1 MTQQSSAM
9 SITQLCNIDE
19 PDDEIN
25 KKSII
30 IKEEQQQQ
38 VVVDS
43 LPPIEQ
49 QQEHFIRRLPLVH
62 TALRAYEN
70 SSSVVKYG
78 AEMIESY
85 AGPIY
90 DKLGYERKL
99 KESTPEDDET
109 TAATSSL
116 ARVSLYDNEL
126 TQRNTSKRSE
136 DRKSRP
142 TSRSTSPHR
151 PYTLHRPIPKSRWQQ
166 IVLHAG
172 SAAGTTAAVI
182 SEESMK
188 CLRYCLSWLQYAI
201 QHIDQQMNLLRSFL
215 VSLATGSTTNSS
227 NATNSNSKT
236 TTVKT
241 VNDQNSTLA
250 AIKKEIVDTLRKVV
264 EVVSKYAGSGL
275 PEQAKASV
283 RAFILQLPS
292 TWAHLN
298 QSQQQQKPGQ
308 PEQPLHETSIK
319 LLDFGGESIVMLKS
333 VSNVFSDTIERA
345 ELWIKRLKV
354 VGVNSSPSTSMDT
367 N

>member
-19 PDDEIN
+19 PDDN
-25 KKSII
+25 VKNNTII
-30 IKEEQQQQ
+30 IKNEQAEEETLLPPIQQQQ
-38 VVVDS
+38 
-43 LPPIEQ
+43 Q
-49 QQEHFIRRLPLVH
+49 QQQQQHFIRRIPLVH
-62 TALRAYEN
+62 TALKAYEN

-90 DKLGYERKL
+90 DKLGYDRKL
-99 KESTPEDDET
+99 KESEIDVDEET
-109 TAATSSL
+109 IAATSSSF

-126 TQRNTSKRSE
+126 NQRTPSK

-142 TSRSTSPHR
+142 CSRSTSPHR
-151 PYTLHRPIPKSRWQQ
+151 PYTLHRPIPKSNNSSSRWQQ

-188 CLRYCLSWLQYAI
+188 CLRYCLSWLQYAM
-201 QHIDQQMNLLRSFL
+201 QHIEVQMNLLRNFL
-215 VSLATGSTTNSS
+215 VSLVGSNSTTVV
-227 NATNSNSKT
+227 
-236 TTVKT
+236 VKAAD
-241 VNDQNSTLA
+241 DQNSTLA

-292 TWAHLN
+292 TWAHVN
-298 QSQQQQKPGQ
+298 KSGSTTVEEQQ
-308 PEQPLHETSIK
+308 QPLHETSIK

-333 VSNVFSDTIERA
+333 VSIVFSDTIQRA

-354 VGVNSSPSTSMDT
+354 VGVNSSPSAPSMDT

>member
-19 PDDEIN
+19 PDDN
-25 KKSII
+25 VRNSTII
-30 IKEEQQQQ
+30 IKNEPSEEATLPPIQQQQ
-38 VVVDS
+38 
-43 LPPIEQ
+43 
-49 QQEHFIRRLPLVH
+49 HFIRRLPLVH
-62 TALRAYEN
+62 TALKAYEN

-78 AEMIESY
+78 AEMIGSY
-85 AGPIY
+85 TGPIY
-90 DKLGYERKL
+90 DKLGYDRKL
-99 KESTPEDDET
+99 KQSEADNDDDET
-109 TAATSSL
+109 IAATSSSF
-116 ARVSLYDNEL
+116 ARVSLYDTEL
-126 TQRNTSKRSE
+126 NQRSTPATTSK

-142 TSRSTSPHR
+142 CSRSTSPHR
-151 PYTLHRPIPKSRWQQ
+151 PYTLHRPIPKSSNNSRWQQ

-188 CLRYCLSWLQYAI
+188 CLRYCLSWLQYAM
-201 QHIDQQMNLLRSFL
+201 QHIEVQMNLLRNFL
-215 VSLATGSTTNSS
+215 VSLV
-227 NATNSNSKT
+227 ATNANNNST
-236 TTVKT
+236 TTVAKT
-241 VNDQNSTLA
+241 VDGDQNSTLA

-292 TWAHLN
+292 TWAHVN
-298 QSQQQQKPGQ
+298 KSTSNNDGKSAV
-308 PEQPLHETSIK
+308 EQPLHETSIK

-333 VSNVFSDTIERA
+333 VSIVFSDTIQRA

-354 VGVNSSPSTSMDT
+354 VGVNSSPATPSMDT